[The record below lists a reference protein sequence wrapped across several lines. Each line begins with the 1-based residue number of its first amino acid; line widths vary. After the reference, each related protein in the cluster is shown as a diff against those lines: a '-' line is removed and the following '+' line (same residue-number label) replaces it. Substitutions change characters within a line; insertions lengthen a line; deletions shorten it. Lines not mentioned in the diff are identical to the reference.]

1 MAYNITQTDGTAL
14 ISGGLAD
21 GTIDTTT
28 TSLTL
33 VGKNYPGY
41 GTFLNQNVVRIVENF
56 ANGSSPVGPLPGQ
69 LWWDTSAKLM
79 KINTATTKGAASQV
93 FKPLATMSSGA
104 SAPNSPVTGEQ
115 WWDTSNLQLKVYNG
129 TSWTTVGPVATSSTG
144 NSGAIPDTIV
154 SVSPSATYVVV
165 KMYVDNTLVAIWSKE
180 SDFTTEVSGF
190 ATIKPGLNLST
201 AIANNAFQGNASS
214 TLGIFRTG
222 DSSATSVDNII
233 LNGGVGAQTIN
244 GAVSLTNDSGLT
256 VGAGSDGQILVTSDQ
271 LHVKGLTNNKDVI
284 FSLNKGSVDT
294 NFFKGNATSGLA
306 EVYATP
312 TAASSGFSVA
322 TKDYVDT
329 RLGGGVG
336 TTTFTAN
343 VNPSANVTYTLGNVT
358 NRWSNVISQT
368 SFTGNLFSANVDTT
382 RSNIA
387 DLYIANSVFPT
398 VGNTINLGSN
408 GMRFNTIFGVSLQA
422 QYADLAERFA
432 SDSAYPAGT
441 VVALGGAEEITAA
454 SDALSDDVF
463 GVIST
468 KAAYLMNSSAGSD
481 ETHPAVA
488 VNGRVP
494 VRVIGPVKKGQRL
507 VAAGNGLARAG
518 SRSEV
523 TAFNVIGRS
532 LQNKL
537 DDGEGV
543 VEAIVKLNS

>member
-1 MAYNITQTDGTAL
+1 MAYNITQTNGTEL

-56 ANGSSPVGPLPGQ
+56 ANGSAPTGPLPGQ
-69 LWWDTSAKLM
+69 LWWDTSTKL
-79 KINTATTKGAASQV
+79 INVNTATAKGSASQA
-93 FKPLATMSSGA
+93 FKPLATMTSSA
-104 SAPNSPVTGEQ
+104 SAPLNPVVGEQ
-115 WWDTSNLQLKVYNG
+115 WWDTSNVQLKVYNG
-129 TSWTTVGPVATSSTG
+129 TSWTLVGPAASSSAG
-144 NSGAIPDTIV
+144 NTGAIPDTIV
-154 SVSPSATYVVV
+154 SLSPSATYVVL
-165 KMYVDNTLVAIWSKE
+165 KFFIDNTLVGIFSKE
-180 SDFTTEVSGF
+180 STFTTATTGF
-190 ATIKPGLNLST
+190 ASISPGLNLST
-201 AIANNAFQGNASS
+201 SIANNAFQGNASS
-214 TLGIFRTG
+214 ALNLYVAGSTVPASRFVDRQEANPTLTG
-222 DSSATSVDNII
+222 FMTVD
-233 LNGGVGAQTIN
+233 
-244 GAVSLTNDSGLT
+244 NDSGIF
-256 VGAGSDGQILVTSDQ
+256 VGADQDGQVLVDGDG
-271 LHVKGLTNNKDVI
+271 LKFKHVTLNTDTVI
-284 FSLNKGSVDT
+284 EVNKGGVQT
-294 NFFKGNATSGLA
+294 KVFRANAVSGKA
-306 EVYATP
+306 ETYQSP
-312 TAASSGFSVA
+312 TAADTGLTVA
-322 TKDYVDT
+322 TKTYVDT
-329 RLGGGVG
+329 QLGDNG
-336 TTTFTAN
+336 TGQVTFVAN
-343 VNPSANVTYTLGNVT
+343 VNPSANVTYALGNVT
-358 NRWSNVISQT
+358 NRWSNVISQS

-382 RSNIA
+382 RSNVA
-387 DLYIANSVFPT
+387 DLYIGNSVFPT
-398 VGNTINLGSN
+398 SGNTVNLGSN

-441 VVALGGAEEITAA
+441 VVALGGVEEITAA

-518 SRSEV
+518 SKLEL
-523 TAFNVIGRS
+523 TAFNVIGRA
-532 LQNKL
+532 LENKV

-543 VEAIVKLNS
+543 IEAIVKLNS

>member
-1 MAYNITQTDGTAL
+1 MAYNITLTNGSAL
-14 ISGGLAD
+14 ISGGLTD

-41 GTFLNQNVVRIVENF
+41 GTFLNQNAVRIVENF
-56 ANGSSPVGPLPGQ
+56 ANGTSPAGPLPGQ
-69 LWWDTSAKLM
+69 LWWDTSVKLM
-79 KINTATTKGAASQV
+79 KINTATAKGSASQA
-93 FKPLATMSSGA
+93 FKPLTTMSSGA
-104 SAPNSPVTGEQ
+104 SAPNNPVTGEQ

-129 TSWTTVGPVATSSTG
+129 TSWTTVGPAATSSTG
-144 NSGAIPDTIV
+144 NTGAIPDTIV

-165 KMYVDNTLVAIWSKE
+165 KMYVDNALVAMWSKE
-180 SDFTTEVSGF
+180 SSFTTAVSGF
-190 ATIKPGLNLST
+190 ATVNPGLNLSS
-201 AIANNAFQGNASS
+201 AVANNAFQGNSSS

-222 DSSATSVDNII
+222 ESSATSVDNII

-256 VGAGSDGQILVTSDQ
+256 IGAGSDGQILVTSDQ

-284 FSLNKGSVDT
+284 FSLNKATVDT
-294 NFFKGNATSGLA
+294 NFLKGNATSGLA
-306 EVYATP
+306 EMYANP
-312 TAASSGFSVA
+312 TAGSPGYTVA
-322 TKDYVDT
+322 TKNYVDT
-329 RLGGGVG
+329 VLGGGTG
-336 TTTFTAN
+336 LTTFTAN

-382 RSNIA
+382 RANVA
-387 DLYIANSVFPT
+387 DIYIGNSVFPT
-398 VGNTINLGSN
+398 AGNVVNLGSN
-408 GMRFNTIFGVSLQA
+408 GMRFNTIYGVSLQA

-441 VVALGGAEEITAA
+441 VVALGGVEEITAA
-454 SDALSDDVF
+454 SDALSEDVF

-468 KAAYLMNSSAGSD
+468 RAAYLMNSSAGSD
-481 ETHPAVA
+481 ATHPPVA

-494 VRVIGPVKKGQRL
+494 VRVVGKIKKGDRL
-507 VAAGNGLARAG
+507 VAAGNGLAKSG
-518 SRSEV
+518 SKSEI
-523 TAFNVIGRS
+523 TPWNVIGRS
-532 LQNKL
+532 LENKQ
-537 DDGEGV
+537 DDGVGT

>member
-1 MAYNITQTDGTAL
+1 MAYNITQTNGAEL

-21 GTIDTTT
+21 GTIDNTT

-56 ANGSSPVGPLPGQ
+56 ANGSAPTGPLPGQ
-69 LWWDTSAKLM
+69 LWWDTSTKLM
-79 KINTATTKGAASQV
+79 NINTATAKGAASQA
-93 FKPLATMSSGA
+93 FKPLATMSS
-104 SAPNSPVTGEQ
+104 SSTAPNNPVTGEQ
-115 WWDTSNLQLKVYNG
+115 WWDTANLQLKVYNG
-129 TSWTTVGPVATSSTG
+129 TSWTTVGPAATSATG

-154 SVSPSATYVVV
+154 STSPSATYVVL
-165 KMYVDNTLVAIWSKE
+165 KMYVDNILVALYSKE
-180 SDFTTEVSGF
+180 SSFTTAVTGF
-190 ATIKPGLNLST
+190 ATVKPGLNLST
-201 AIANNAFQGNASS
+201 DVANNGFQGNATAALNLIVSGSTVAASS
-214 TLGIFRTG
+214 FLRNDQSG
-222 DSSATSVDNII
+222 
-233 LNGGVGAQTIN
+233 TIN
-244 GAVSLTNDSGLT
+244 GSLSVTNDTGIKAGAASDFEATISSG
-256 VGAGSDGQILVTSDQ
+256 DVT
-271 LHVKGLTNNKDVI
+271 LRNVTNNKDLI
-284 FSLNKGSVDT
+284 LSVKKAT
-294 NFFKGNATSGLA
+294 VNTPVLKGNAASGLA
-306 EVYATP
+306 EVYANP

-329 RLGGGVG
+329 QLGGGVG
-336 TTTFTAN
+336 TSTFAAN
-343 VNPSANVTYTLGNVT
+343 INPSANVTYTLGNVT
-358 NRWSNVISQT
+358 NRWSNGISQT

-382 RSNIA
+382 RSNVA
-387 DLYIANSVFPT
+387 DLYIGNSVFPT
-398 VGNTINLGSN
+398 SGNTVNLGSN
-408 GMRFNTIFGVSLQA
+408 GMRFNTIYGVSLQA

>member
-1 MAYNITQTDGTAL
+1 MAYNITQTNGTEL

-56 ANGSSPVGPLPGQ
+56 ANGSAPTGPLPGQ
-69 LWWDTSAKLM
+69 LWWDTGTKYLQL
-79 KINTATTKGAASQV
+79 NTATTKGTASQA

-104 SAPNSPVTGEQ
+104 SAPNNPVVGEQ
-115 WWDTSNLQLKVYNG
+115 WWDTSTLQLKVYNG
-129 TSWTTVGPVATSSTG
+129 TSFTTVGPVATSSTG

-154 SVSPSATYVVV
+154 AVSPSATYVVV
-165 KMYVDNTLVAIWSKE
+165 KIYVDNTLVAIWSKE
-180 SDFTTEVSGF
+180 SDFTTAVAGF

-256 VGAGSDGQILVTSDQ
+256 VGAGSDGQILITSDQ

-306 EVYATP
+306 EVYANP
-312 TAASSGFSVA
+312 TAASSGFSIA
-322 TKDYVDT
+322 TKNYVDT

-343 VNPSANVTYTLGNVT
+343 VNPSANVTYTLGNIT

-368 SFTGNLFSANVDTT
+368 SFTGNLFSANVATT
-382 RSNIA
+382 RANVTDI
-387 DLYIANSVFPT
+387 YIANSVFPT
-398 VGNTINLGSN
+398 VGNTVNLGSN

-441 VVALGGAEEITAA
+441 VVALGGVEEITAA
-454 SDALSDDVF
+454 SDALSEDVF

-481 ETHPAVA
+481 DTHPPVA

-518 SRSEV
+518 TKSEV

-532 LQNKL
+532 LENKL
-537 DDGEGV
+537 DDGVGV

>member
-1 MAYNITQTDGTAL
+1 MAYNITQTNGAEL

-56 ANGSSPVGPLPGQ
+56 ANGSSPTGPLPGQ
-69 LWWDTSAKLM
+69 LWWDTSTKLM
-79 KINTATTKGAASQV
+79 KINTATAKGAASQV
-93 FKPLATMSSGA
+93 FKPLATMSSSA

-144 NSGAIPDTIV
+144 NTGAIPDTIV

-180 SDFTTEVSGF
+180 SDFTTTVSGF

-306 EVYATP
+306 EVYANP
-312 TAASSGFSVA
+312 TASSSGFSVA

-343 VNPSANVTYTLGNVT
+343 VNPAANVTYTLGNVT

-382 RSNIA
+382 RANVSDLFIA
-387 DLYIANSVFPT
+387 TSVFPT

-408 GMRFNTIFGVSLQA
+408 GMRFNTIYGVSLQA

>member
-1 MAYNITQTDGTAL
+1 MAYNITQTNGAEL

-21 GTIDTTT
+21 GTIDNTT

-56 ANGSSPVGPLPGQ
+56 ANGSAPTGPLPGQ
-69 LWWDTSAKLM
+69 LWWDTSTKLM
-79 KINTATTKGAASQV
+79 NINTATAKGAASQA
-93 FKPLATMSSGA
+93 FKPLATMSS
-104 SAPNSPVTGEQ
+104 SSTAPNNPVTGEQ
-115 WWDTSNLQLKVYNG
+115 WWDTANLQLKVYNG
-129 TSWTTVGPVATSSTG
+129 TSWTTVGPAATSATG

-154 SVSPSATYVVV
+154 STSPSATYVVL
-165 KMYVDNTLVAIWSKE
+165 KMYVDNILVALYSKE
-180 SDFTTEVSGF
+180 SSFTTAVTGF
-190 ATIKPGLNLST
+190 ATVKPGLNLST
-201 AIANNAFQGNASS
+201 DVANNGFQGNATAALNLIVSGSTVAASS
-214 TLGIFRTG
+214 FLRNDQSG
-222 DSSATSVDNII
+222 
-233 LNGGVGAQTIN
+233 TIN
-244 GAVSLTNDSGLT
+244 GSLSVTNDTGIKAGAASDFEATISSG
-256 VGAGSDGQILVTSDQ
+256 DVT
-271 LHVKGLTNNKDVI
+271 LRNVTNNKDLI
-284 FSLNKGSVDT
+284 LSVKKAT
-294 NFFKGNATSGLA
+294 VNTPVLKGNAASGLA
-306 EVYATP
+306 EVYANP

-329 RLGGGVG
+329 QLGGGTG

-343 VNPSANVTYTLGNVT
+343 VNPAANVTYTLGNIT

-368 SFTGNLFSANVDTT
+368 SFTGNLISANVDTT
-382 RSNIA
+382 RSNVA
-387 DLYIANSVFPT
+387 DLYIGNSVFPT
-398 VGNTINLGSN
+398 SGNTVNLGSN
-408 GMRFNTIFGVSLQA
+408 GMRFNTIYGVSLQA

>member
-1 MAYNITQTDGTAL
+1 MAYNITQTNGTEL

-56 ANGSSPVGPLPGQ
+56 ANGSAPTGPLPGQ
-69 LWWDTSAKLM
+69 LWWDTSTKL
-79 KINTATTKGAASQV
+79 INVNTATAKGSASQA
-93 FKPLATMSSGA
+93 FKPLATMTSSA
-104 SAPNSPVTGEQ
+104 SAPLNPVVGEQ
-115 WWDTSNLQLKVYNG
+115 WWDTSNVQLKVYNG
-129 TSWTTVGPVATSSTG
+129 TSWTLVGPAASSSAG
-144 NSGAIPDTIV
+144 NTGAIPDTIV
-154 SVSPSATYVVV
+154 SLSPSATYVVL
-165 KMYVDNTLVAIWSKE
+165 KFFIDNTLVGIFSKE
-180 SDFTTEVSGF
+180 STFTTATTGF
-190 ATIKPGLNLST
+190 ASISPGLNLST
-201 AIANNAFQGNASS
+201 SIANNAFQGNASS
-214 TLGIFRTG
+214 ALNLYVAGSTVPASRFVDRQEANPTLTG
-222 DSSATSVDNII
+222 FMTVD
-233 LNGGVGAQTIN
+233 
-244 GAVSLTNDSGLT
+244 NDSGIF
-256 VGAGSDGQILVTSDQ
+256 VGADQDGQVLVDGDG
-271 LHVKGLTNNKDVI
+271 LKFKHVTLNTDTVI
-284 FSLNKGSVDT
+284 EVNKGGVQT
-294 NFFKGNATSGLA
+294 KVFRANAVSGKA
-306 EVYATP
+306 ETYQSP
-312 TAASSGFSVA
+312 TAADTGLTVA
-322 TKDYVDT
+322 TKTYVDT
-329 RLGGGVG
+329 QLGDNG
-336 TTTFTAN
+336 TGQVTFVAN
-343 VNPSANVTYTLGNVT
+343 VNPSANVTYALGNVT
-358 NRWSNVISQT
+358 NRWSNVISQS

-382 RSNIA
+382 RSNVA
-387 DLYIANSVFPT
+387 DLYIGNSVFPT
-398 VGNTINLGSN
+398 AGNTVNLGSN

-441 VVALGGAEEITAA
+441 VVALGGVEEITAA

-518 SRSEV
+518 SKLEL
-523 TAFNVIGRS
+523 TAFNVIGRA
-532 LQNKL
+532 LENKV

-543 VEAIVKLNS
+543 IEAIVKLNS

>member
-1 MAYNITQTDGTAL
+1 MAYNITQTNGAEL

-21 GTIDTTT
+21 GTIDNTT

-56 ANGSSPVGPLPGQ
+56 ANGSAPTGPLPGQ
-69 LWWDTSAKLM
+69 LWWDTSTKLM
-79 KINTATTKGAASQV
+79 NINTATAKGAASQA
-93 FKPLATMSSGA
+93 FKPLATMSS
-104 SAPNSPVTGEQ
+104 SSTAPNNPVTGEQ
-115 WWDTSNLQLKVYNG
+115 WWDTANLQLKVYNG
-129 TSWTTVGPVATSSTG
+129 TSWTTVGPAATSATG

-154 SVSPSATYVVV
+154 STSPSATYVVL
-165 KMYVDNTLVAIWSKE
+165 KMYVDNILVALYSKE
-180 SDFTTEVSGF
+180 SSFTTAVTGF
-190 ATIKPGLNLST
+190 ATVKPGLNLST
-201 AIANNAFQGNASS
+201 DVANNGFQGNATAALNLIVSGSTVAASS
-214 TLGIFRTG
+214 FLRNDQSG
-222 DSSATSVDNII
+222 
-233 LNGGVGAQTIN
+233 TIN
-244 GAVSLTNDSGLT
+244 GSLSVTNDTGIKAGAASDFEATISSG
-256 VGAGSDGQILVTSDQ
+256 DVT
-271 LHVKGLTNNKDVI
+271 LRNVTNNKDLI
-284 FSLNKGSVDT
+284 LSVKKAT
-294 NFFKGNATSGLA
+294 VNTPVLKGNAASGLA
-306 EVYATP
+306 EVYANP

-329 RLGGGVG
+329 QLGGGVG
-336 TTTFTAN
+336 TSTFAAN
-343 VNPSANVTYTLGNVT
+343 INPSANVTYTLGNVT

-382 RSNIA
+382 RSNVA
-387 DLYIANSVFPT
+387 NLYIGNSVFPT
-398 VGNTINLGSN
+398 SGNTVNLGSN
-408 GMRFNTIFGVSLQA
+408 GMRFNTIYGVSLQA

>member
-1 MAYNITQTDGTAL
+1 MAYNITQTNGAEL

-21 GTIDTTT
+21 GTIDNTT

-56 ANGSSPVGPLPGQ
+56 ANGSAPTGPLPGQ
-69 LWWDTSAKLM
+69 LWWDTSTKLM
-79 KINTATTKGAASQV
+79 NINTATAKGAASQA
-93 FKPLATMSSGA
+93 FKPLATMSS
-104 SAPNSPVTGEQ
+104 SSTAPNNPVTGEQ
-115 WWDTSNLQLKVYNG
+115 WWDTANLQLKVYNG
-129 TSWTTVGPVATSSTG
+129 TSWTTVGPAATSATG

-154 SVSPSATYVVV
+154 STSPSATYVVL
-165 KMYVDNTLVAIWSKE
+165 KMYVDNILVALYSKE
-180 SDFTTEVSGF
+180 SSFTTAVTGF
-190 ATIKPGLNLST
+190 ATVKPGLNLST
-201 AIANNAFQGNASS
+201 DVANNGFQGNATAALNLIVSGSTVAASS
-214 TLGIFRTG
+214 FLRNDQSG
-222 DSSATSVDNII
+222 
-233 LNGGVGAQTIN
+233 TIN
-244 GAVSLTNDSGLT
+244 GSLSVTNDTGIKAGAASDFEATISSG
-256 VGAGSDGQILVTSDQ
+256 DVT
-271 LHVKGLTNNKDVI
+271 LRNVTNNKDLI
-284 FSLNKGSVDT
+284 LSVKKAT
-294 NFFKGNATSGLA
+294 VNTPVLKGNAASGLA
-306 EVYATP
+306 EVYANP

-329 RLGGGVG
+329 QLGGGVG
-336 TTTFTAN
+336 TSTFAAN
-343 VNPSANVTYTLGNVT
+343 INPSANVTYTLGNVT

-382 RSNIA
+382 RSNVA
-387 DLYIANSVFPT
+387 DLYIGNSVFPT
-398 VGNTINLGSN
+398 SGNTVNLGSN
-408 GMRFNTIFGVSLQA
+408 GMRFNTIYGVSLQA

-494 VRVIGPVKKGQRL
+494 VRVVGPVKKGQRL

>member
-1 MAYNITQTDGTAL
+1 MAYNITQTNGAEL

-21 GTIDTTT
+21 GTIDNTT

-56 ANGSSPVGPLPGQ
+56 ANGSAPTGPLPGQ
-69 LWWDTSAKLM
+69 LWWDTSTKLM
-79 KINTATTKGAASQV
+79 NINTATAKGAASQA
-93 FKPLATMSSGA
+93 FKPLATMSS
-104 SAPNSPVTGEQ
+104 SSTAPNNPVTGEQ
-115 WWDTSNLQLKVYNG
+115 WWDTANLQLKVYNG
-129 TSWTTVGPVATSSTG
+129 TSWTTVGPAATSATG

-154 SVSPSATYVVV
+154 STSPSATYVVL
-165 KMYVDNTLVAIWSKE
+165 KMYVDNILVALYSKE
-180 SDFTTEVSGF
+180 SSFTTAVTGF
-190 ATIKPGLNLST
+190 ATVKPGLNLST
-201 AIANNAFQGNASS
+201 DVANNGFQGNATAALNLIVSGSTVAASS
-214 TLGIFRTG
+214 FLRNDQSG
-222 DSSATSVDNII
+222 
-233 LNGGVGAQTIN
+233 TIN
-244 GAVSLTNDSGLT
+244 GSLSVTNDTGIKAGAANDFEATISSG
-256 VGAGSDGQILVTSDQ
+256 DVT
-271 LHVKGLTNNKDVI
+271 LRNVTNNKDLI
-284 FSLNKGSVDT
+284 LSVKKAT
-294 NFFKGNATSGLA
+294 VNTPVLKGNAASGLA
-306 EVYATP
+306 EVYANP

-329 RLGGGVG
+329 QLGGGVG
-336 TTTFTAN
+336 TSTFAAN
-343 VNPSANVTYTLGNVT
+343 INPSANVTYTLGNVT

-382 RSNIA
+382 RSNVA
-387 DLYIANSVFPT
+387 DLYIGNSVFPT
-398 VGNTINLGSN
+398 SGNTVNLGSN
-408 GMRFNTIFGVSLQA
+408 GMRFNTIYGVSLQA

>member
-1 MAYNITQTDGTAL
+1 MAYNITQTNGTEL

-56 ANGSSPVGPLPGQ
+56 ANGSAPTGPLPGQ
-69 LWWDTSAKLM
+69 LWWDTSTKL
-79 KINTATTKGAASQV
+79 INVNTATAKGSASQA
-93 FKPLATMSSGA
+93 FKPLATMTSSA
-104 SAPNSPVTGEQ
+104 SAPLNPVVGEQ
-115 WWDTSNLQLKVYNG
+115 WWDTSNVQLKVYNG
-129 TSWTTVGPVATSSTG
+129 TSWTLVGPAASSSAG
-144 NSGAIPDTIV
+144 NTGAIPDTIV
-154 SVSPSATYVVV
+154 SLSPSATYVVL
-165 KMYVDNTLVAIWSKE
+165 KFFIDNTLVGIFSKE
-180 SDFTTEVSGF
+180 STFTTATTGF
-190 ATIKPGLNLST
+190 ASISPGLNLST
-201 AIANNAFQGNASS
+201 SIANNAFQGNASS
-214 TLGIFRTG
+214 ALNLYVAGSTVPASRFVDRQEANPILTG
-222 DSSATSVDNII
+222 FMTVD
-233 LNGGVGAQTIN
+233 
-244 GAVSLTNDSGLT
+244 NDSGIF
-256 VGAGSDGQILVTSDQ
+256 VGADQDGQVLVDGDG
-271 LHVKGLTNNKDVI
+271 LKFKHVTLNTDTVI
-284 FSLNKGSVDT
+284 EVNKGGVQT
-294 NFFKGNATSGLA
+294 KVFRANAVSGKA
-306 EVYATP
+306 ETYQSP
-312 TAASSGFSVA
+312 TAADTGLTVA
-322 TKDYVDT
+322 TKTYVDT
-329 RLGGGVG
+329 QLGDNG
-336 TTTFTAN
+336 TGQVTFVAN
-343 VNPSANVTYTLGNVT
+343 VNPSANVTYALGNVT
-358 NRWSNVISQT
+358 NRWSNVISQS

-382 RSNIA
+382 RSNVA
-387 DLYIANSVFPT
+387 DLYIGNSVFPT
-398 VGNTINLGSN
+398 AGNTVNLGSN

-441 VVALGGAEEITAA
+441 VVALGGVEEITAA

-494 VRVIGPVKKGQRL
+494 VRVIGPVNKGQRL

-518 SRSEV
+518 SKLEL
-523 TAFNVIGRS
+523 TAFNVIGRA
-532 LQNKL
+532 LENKV

>member
-1 MAYNITQTDGTAL
+1 MAYNITQTNGAEL

-56 ANGSSPVGPLPGQ
+56 ANGSSPTGPLPGQ
-69 LWWDTSAKLM
+69 LWWDTSTKLM
-79 KINTATTKGAASQV
+79 KINTATAKGAASQV

-144 NSGAIPDTIV
+144 NTGAIPDTIV

-180 SDFTTEVSGF
+180 SDFTTTVSGF

-306 EVYATP
+306 EVYANP
-312 TAASSGFSVA
+312 TASSSGFSVA

-368 SFTGNLFSANVDTT
+368 SFTGNLFSANVATT
-382 RSNIA
+382 RANVTDI
-387 DLYIANSVFPT
+387 YIANSVFPT
-398 VGNTINLGSN
+398 VGNTVNLGSN
-408 GMRFNTIFGVSLQA
+408 GMRFNTIYGVSLQA

-518 SRSEV
+518 SKSEV

>member
-1 MAYNITQTDGTAL
+1 MAYNITQTNGAEL

-21 GTIDTTT
+21 GTIDNTT

-56 ANGSSPVGPLPGQ
+56 ANGSAPTGPLPGQ
-69 LWWDTSAKLM
+69 LWWDTSTKLM

-93 FKPLATMSSGA
+93 FKPLATMSSSA
-104 SAPNSPVTGEQ
+104 TAPNNPVTGEQ
-115 WWDTSNLQLKVYNG
+115 WWDTANLQLKVYNG
-129 TSWTTVGPVATSSTG
+129 TSWTTVGPAATSATG

-154 SVSPSATYVVV
+154 STSPSATYVVL
-165 KMYVDNTLVAIWSKE
+165 KMYVDNILVALYSKE
-180 SDFTTEVSGF
+180 SSFTTAVTGF
-190 ATIKPGLNLST
+190 ATVKPGLNLST
-201 AIANNAFQGNASS
+201 DVANNGFQGNATAALNLIVSGSTVAASS
-214 TLGIFRTG
+214 FLRNDQSG
-222 DSSATSVDNII
+222 
-233 LNGGVGAQTIN
+233 TIN
-244 GAVSLTNDSGLT
+244 GSLSVTNDTGIKAGAANDFEATISSG
-256 VGAGSDGQILVTSDQ
+256 DVT
-271 LHVKGLTNNKDVI
+271 LRNVTNNKDLI
-284 FSLNKGSVDT
+284 LSVKKAT
-294 NFFKGNATSGLA
+294 VNTPVLKGNAASGLA
-306 EVYATP
+306 EVYANP

-329 RLGGGVG
+329 QLGGGTG

-343 VNPSANVTYTLGNVT
+343 VNPAANVTYTLGNIT

-368 SFTGNLFSANVDTT
+368 SFTGNLISANVDTT
-382 RSNIA
+382 RSNVA
-387 DLYIANSVFPT
+387 DLYIGNSVFPT
-398 VGNTINLGSN
+398 SGNTVNLGSN
-408 GMRFNTIFGVSLQA
+408 GMRFNTIYGVSLQA

>member
-1 MAYNITQTDGTAL
+1 MAYNITQTNGTEL

-56 ANGSSPVGPLPGQ
+56 ANGSAPTGPLPGQ
-69 LWWDTSAKLM
+69 LWWDTSTKL
-79 KINTATTKGAASQV
+79 INVNTATAKGSASQA
-93 FKPLATMSSGA
+93 FKPLATMTSSA
-104 SAPNSPVTGEQ
+104 SAPLNPVVGEQ
-115 WWDTSNLQLKVYNG
+115 WWDTSNVQLKVYNG
-129 TSWTTVGPVATSSTG
+129 TSWTLVGPAASSSAG
-144 NSGAIPDTIV
+144 NTGAIPDTIV
-154 SVSPSATYVVV
+154 SLSPSATYVVL
-165 KMYVDNTLVAIWSKE
+165 KFFIDNTLVGIFSKE
-180 SDFTTEVSGF
+180 STFTTATTGF
-190 ATIKPGLNLST
+190 ASISPGLNLST
-201 AIANNAFQGNASS
+201 SIANNAFQGNASS
-214 TLGIFRTG
+214 ALNLYVAGSTVPASRFVDRQEANPILTG
-222 DSSATSVDNII
+222 FMTVD
-233 LNGGVGAQTIN
+233 
-244 GAVSLTNDSGLT
+244 NDSGIF
-256 VGAGSDGQILVTSDQ
+256 VGADQDGQVLVDGDG
-271 LHVKGLTNNKDVI
+271 LKFKHVTLNTDTVI
-284 FSLNKGSVDT
+284 EVNKGGVQT
-294 NFFKGNATSGLA
+294 KVFRANAVSGKA
-306 EVYATP
+306 ETYQSP
-312 TAASSGFSVA
+312 TAADTGLTVA
-322 TKDYVDT
+322 TKTYVDT
-329 RLGGGVG
+329 QLGDNG
-336 TTTFTAN
+336 TGQVTFVAN
-343 VNPSANVTYTLGNVT
+343 VNPSANVTYALGNVT
-358 NRWSNVISQT
+358 NRWSNVISQS

-382 RSNIA
+382 RSNVA
-387 DLYIANSVFPT
+387 DLYIGNSVFPT
-398 VGNTINLGSN
+398 AGNTVNLGSN

-518 SRSEV
+518 SKLEL
-523 TAFNVIGRS
+523 TAFNVIGRA
-532 LQNKL
+532 LENKV

-543 VEAIVKLNS
+543 IEAIVKLNS